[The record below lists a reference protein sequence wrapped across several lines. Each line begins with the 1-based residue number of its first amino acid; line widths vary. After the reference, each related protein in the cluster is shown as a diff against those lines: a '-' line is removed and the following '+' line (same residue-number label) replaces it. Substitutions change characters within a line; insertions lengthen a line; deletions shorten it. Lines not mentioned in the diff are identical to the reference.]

1 MSQNRVK
8 IKKTIIAILTK
19 LAGLFVSPDNVGD
32 TMHVIRPRPQ
42 RFSCVQ
48 PTGHILYGIF
58 LKFGMCIDMVEI

>member
-1 MSQNRVK
+1 MLLLLYPQTESG
-8 IKKTIIAILTK
+8 ILWI
-19 LAGLFVSPDNVGD
+19 
-32 TMHVIRPRPQ
+32 MHVIRPRPRPRPHTQ